1 MIIYTR
7 PAIMITLIVDIIM
20 YSFTALVFRY
30 YANTLFQSKYKKGI
44 QFVATFAGY
53 ALLCG
58 LNQMHLALLNL
69 VMWFLVNLAL
79 LYLLYSVKIKTALL
93 HALMFPLSLMASE
106 FITMIIFS
114 ALFKTG
120 FEDAFQNS
128 MLYAIENFV
137 SKLIFFSFMI
147 ILIRIFSKDENIR
160 NRNYLSILIIPLS
173 NAVIMIVFRYI
184 LLEVEITSTVFY
196 LWLAAVVL
204 LMVSSVFVFV
214 NYHTTLKK
222 SQELSD
228 LKLEKQ
234 KSDTDR
240 AYIKLLERKRED
252 MHAMQ
257 SDFCMQLRE
266 IQAMSRDESVKAYA
280 DALLNEMQESGQ
292 KE

>member
-1 MIIYTR
+1 MIFYTR

-30 YANTLFQSKYKKGI
+30 YANTLFQSKYKNGI
-44 QFVATFAGY
+44 QFVAVFAGY

-69 VMWFLVNLAL
+69 VMWCLVNLAL
-79 LYLLYSVKIKTALL
+79 LYFLYSVKIKTALL
-93 HALMFPLSLMASE
+93 HALMFPLFLLASE

-114 ALFKTG
+114 SIFEKG
-120 FEDAFQNS
+120 FEDIFQNS

-184 LLEVEITSTVFY
+184 LLEVEFTSTVFY
-196 LWLAAVVL
+196 LWLTAVVL

-222 SQELSD
+222 SQELLD

-234 KSDTDR
+234 KSETDH

-257 SDFCMQLRE
+257 SDFCTQLRE